1 MDYYTHI
8 QNKILSSE
16 SLDETLTSWRRNKQK
31 IVFTNGCFDIL
42 HRGHVEY
49 LAKAASFGDV
59 MLMGLNSDSSVRSIK
74 GPERPVQDE
83 RTRSLVLA
91 SLEFVAGVVIFE
103 GNTPYEL
110 IKKVQPD
117 FLVKGADYK
126 TENIVGYDIV
136 MAKGGAVKTI
146 ELVEGYSTT
155 GIINKLK

>member
-1 MDYYTHI
+1 MNYYNII
-8 QNKILSSE
+8 QNKIVPQNKLE
-16 SLDETLTSWRRNKQK
+16 NLLREWRNNNFK

-59 MLMGLNSDSSVRSIK
+59 MILGLNSDASVQSIK

-83 RTRSLVLA
+83 RTRSLVIA
-91 SLEFVAGVVIFE
+91 SLQFVSAVTIFE
-103 GNTPYEL
+103 EDTPYEL

-117 FLVKGADYK
+117 YLVKGADYK
-126 TENIVGYDIV
+126 PEDIVGYDILK
-136 MAKGGAVKTI
+136 AKGGEVKTI

>member
-1 MDYYTHI
+1 MDYYNII
-8 QNKILSSE
+8 QNKIVAQE
-16 SLDETLTSWRRNKQK
+16 NIETLLKNWRSSNLK

-59 MLMGLNSDSSVRSIK
+59 MIMGLNSDSSVRSIK

-91 SLEFVAGVVIFE
+91 SLQFVSAVTLFQE
-103 GNTPYEL
+103 DTPYEL

-126 TENIVGYDIV
+126 PEDIVGYDILK
-136 MAKGGAVKTI
+136 AKGGEVKTI